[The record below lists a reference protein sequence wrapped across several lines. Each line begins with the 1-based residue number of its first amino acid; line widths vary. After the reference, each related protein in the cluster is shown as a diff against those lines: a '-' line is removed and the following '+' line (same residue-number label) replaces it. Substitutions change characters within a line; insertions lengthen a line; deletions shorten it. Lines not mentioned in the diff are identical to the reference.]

1 MREVRID
8 SESATDVVTVQ
19 ELKDWGKIPGDTE
32 DELIADM
39 IKACRQLQEEW
50 TGRSFI
56 EKTLTVHWDQV
67 SSFELELPFGPI
79 RAITSIKRVYEDGT
93 LSDALVES
101 TDYFIKGMDF
111 KVVNLYKRWQ
121 SAGQIVTGI
130 RAVYTCGHGTG
141 ANLVTLPEA
150 LRGTVRRHVITDYD
164 QRDDLE
170 VYNPVLYDWV
180 KEALQPYKIANLWL

>member
-19 ELKDWGKIPGDTE
+19 EVKDWGKLKGSTE
-32 DELIADM
+32 DQIIAQLI
-39 IKACRQLQEEW
+39 KSCRQLQEQW

-67 SSFELELPFGPI
+67 FMAEIPLPFGPI
-79 RAITSIKRVYEDGT
+79 RSITSIKRVYEDGS
-93 LSDALVES
+93 LSDALVS
-101 TDYFIKGMDF
+101 GTDYFVSGMDF

-121 SAGQIVTGI
+121 SAGQVVTGL
-130 RAVYTCGHGTG
+130 RAEYDVGHDDGTTYV
-141 ANLVTLPEA
+141 AIPWPIKE
-150 LRGTVRRHVITDYD
+150 TVMRHVITDYL

-170 VYNPVLYDWV
+170 ETQPVLYDWV
-180 KEALQPYKIANLWL
+180 KEALAPYRIDNLWL